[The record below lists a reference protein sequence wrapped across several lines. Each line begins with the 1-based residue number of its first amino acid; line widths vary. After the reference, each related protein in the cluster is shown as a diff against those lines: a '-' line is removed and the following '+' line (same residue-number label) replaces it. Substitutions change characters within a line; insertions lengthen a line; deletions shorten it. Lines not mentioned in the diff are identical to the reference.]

1 MYLVKKHEFNDG
13 IEKITNLFVS
23 SKEYAESYV
32 EHTNQR
38 IDELIEYV
46 KDQSKLAKEKE
57 ANLSINDILKV
68 WHSQH
73 KGLDFIT
80 DESELKLNP
89 HLSFEKIHYFED
101 INSSDE
107 FHFVPD
113 RHYRHS
119 FMKFDNTKFDF

>member
-23 SKEYAESYV
+23 SKEYAESYI

-89 HLSFEKIHYFED
+89 HLSLEEIHYFEE
-101 INSSDE
+101 INSSDDY
-107 FHFVPD
+107 HFVPD
-113 RHYRHS
+113 RHYRHR
-119 FMKFDNTKFDF
+119 FMKFDGTKFDF